1 MGTHPA
7 TTYGPETPMVAED
20 VANGLPYGVTG
31 NAPHWC
37 GGCGFESRWGSDSKR
52 GLLKEITRT
61 PLIRTAHQPT

>member
-31 NAPHWC
+31 
-37 GGCGFESRWGSDSKR
+37 
-52 GLLKEITRT
+52 
-61 PLIRTAHQPT
+61 